1 MSNRNTL
8 GNALGKTLGS
18 IGRRLGGL
26 LCAIAVVFSAGCAQ
40 KEDPLVPPGAL
51 IRLSDAY
58 SGRYA
63 LKAVDGRTLTQED
76 FRGKPVIL
84 YFGYTNCPDVCPVSI
99 GLLAAAL
106 KQLTP
111 EERSGLA
118 AVFIT
123 VDPERDTADALS
135 AFLSIEPSII
145 GLTGSP
151 EAAEAARQGF
161 KVYAQKRPTPE
172 SALPYTM
179 DHMDLFY
186 LVSPNTRPVT
196 AIRAA
201 VTPEQLAAILRRA
214 INGKFT

>member
-1 MSNRNTL
+1 ML
-8 GNALGKTLGS
+8 CGKTGA
-18 IGRRLGGL
+18 L
-26 LCAIAVVFSAGCAQ
+26 LLVALALFSTACA
-40 KEDPLVPPGAL
+40 KREEPLVPREAI

-58 SGRYA
+58 TGRYA
-63 LKAVDGRTLTQED
+63 LKGVDGRTVTQED
-76 FRGKPVIL
+76 FRGKPVVL

-99 GLLAAAL
+99 ALLAAAL
-106 KQLTP
+106 KQLSA

-118 AVFIT
+118 AAFVT
-123 VDPERDTADALS
+123 VDPERDTPDALS

-145 GLTGSP
+145 GLTGSA
-151 EAAEAARQGF
+151 EAAEAARQAF

-186 LVSPNTRPVT
+186 IVGPDTRPVE
-196 AIRAA
+196 AIRTS

>member
-1 MSNRNTL
+1 ML
-8 GNALGKTLGS
+8 CGKPGALFLIALALFSTA
-18 IGRRLGGL
+18 
-26 LCAIAVVFSAGCAQ
+26 CA
-40 KEDPLVPPGAL
+40 KREEPLVPREAI

-58 SGRYA
+58 TGRYA
-63 LKAVDGRTLTQED
+63 LKGVDGRTVTQED
-76 FRGKPVIL
+76 FRGKPVVL

-99 GLLAAAL
+99 ALLAAAL
-106 KQLTP
+106 KQLTV

-118 AVFIT
+118 AAFVT
-123 VDPERDTADALS
+123 VDPERDTPDALS

-145 GLTGSP
+145 GLTGSA

-186 LVSPNTRPVT
+186 IVGPDTRPVE
-196 AIRAA
+196 AIRTS

>member
-1 MSNRNTL
+1 ML
-8 GNALGKTLGS
+8 CGK
-18 IGRRLGGL
+18 
-26 LCAIAVVFSAGCAQ
+26 
-40 KEDPLVPPGAL
+40 PGAL
-51 IRLSDAY
+51 FLIALALFSTACAKREEPLVRREAIIRLSDAY
-58 SGRYA
+58 TGRYA
-63 LKAVDGRTLTQED
+63 LKGVDGRTVTQED
-76 FRGKPVIL
+76 FRGKPVVL

-99 GLLAAAL
+99 ALLAAAL
-106 KQLTP
+106 KQLTV

-118 AVFIT
+118 AAFVT
-123 VDPERDTADALS
+123 VDPERDTPDALS

-145 GLTGSP
+145 GLTGSA

-186 LVSPNTRPVT
+186 IVGPDTRPVE
-196 AIRAA
+196 AIRTS